1 MTEHDDK
8 VDEIKAKV
16 QSTARRA
23 QKKATRASNAAKRE
37 LDLGGFSPALVGFL
51 RGLLGAAAIGAL
63 NFIIAQLGGIEGEGA
78 GAVGLVSTVLV
89 GALRTVEG
97 LIDGKLLG
105 APRSARPLGGGRP
118 AK

>member
-1 MTEHDDK
+1 MTDEDK
-8 VDEIKAKV
+8 ADEVKAKIK
-16 QSTARRA
+16 SNARRA
-23 QKKATRASNAAKRE
+23 NKKAKRATAAARRE

-63 NFIIAQLGGIEGEGA
+63 NFAIAQLGGIDGEGA
-78 GAVGLVSTVLV
+78 EAVGLVSTVLV
-89 GALRTVEG
+89 GTLRTVEG

>member
-1 MTEHDDK
+1 MSTADDK
-8 VDEIKAKV
+8 TEEVKANI
-16 QSTARRA
+16 QATARRA
-23 QKKATRASNAAKRE
+23 NKKARRATDAAKRE
-37 LDLGGFSPALVGFL
+37 LDLGGFSPTVVGFL

-63 NFIIAQLGGIEGEGA
+63 NYIIAQLGGIEGEGA
-78 GAVGLVSTVLV
+78 GAVGLISTVLV